1 MNLYLFS
8 ESALPTDN
16 TNEMIPATKAIAAKD
31 GGYTVTVP
39 AYSFTVLS
47 NVDEI
52 TLPVEGETA
61 PTETAPT
68 ETEPTPETTPA
79 DEAPKDTTPTES
91 TPAAPEG
98 TAPDTQPT
106 EKKGCGSAVTVTG
119 GLLAATIAGAVL
131 TLWKKKEN

>member
-1 MNLYLFS
+1 MKRFLSLILIFLLLCGCGAPAVP
-8 ESALPTDN
+8 SA
-16 TNEMIPATKAIAAKD
+16 
-31 GGYTVTVP
+31 
-39 AYSFTVLS
+39 
-47 NVDEI
+47 
-52 TLPVEGETA
+52 
-61 PTETAPT
+61 TETA
-68 ETEPTPETTPA
+68 PTPETTPA